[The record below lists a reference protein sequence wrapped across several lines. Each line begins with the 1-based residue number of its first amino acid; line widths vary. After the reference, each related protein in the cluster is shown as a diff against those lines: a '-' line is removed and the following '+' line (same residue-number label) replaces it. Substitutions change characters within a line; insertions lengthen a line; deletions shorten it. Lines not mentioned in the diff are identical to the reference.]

1 MSGTLLG
8 NSLLLAGAATLLAL
22 GWGWVA
28 ALCGLGLG
36 RTGRGTLVGAG
47 IVVLALPP
55 FLGVNAW
62 VSLFGVG
69 GPLAGWLPLS
79 VFSAPVAA
87 LILALMFWPV
97 PFLLVL
103 GGWQRLRPE
112 LLESEPALRGWALA
126 RWLLWPSSLGN
137 VGLGAAIVFVLALNQ
152 FAVPALLQ
160 VKVYPAEVWLRYNAG
175 LDALGALALSW
186 PMILAPALLLLLAR
200 GRPVAWPRLT
210 GHLHAVLIRE
220 RLGRWPNLASRAMVL
235 GLIGSSL
242 LLPLGELGLSP
253 NTWTEMGP
261 ALRSSAPALW
271 HTGWSAALTATVVVV
286 LAVGL
291 ARWRWPALGWLFYLM
306 PGVVLGVGLI
316 LLLNRPPLMALY
328 QSVTVV
334 ILAWT
339 LRTLGPGWAVVRHA
353 LHSVDPRL
361 RDVARLEGAGRWAT
375 FRLVIW
381 PQAGWALCAAWYV
394 VFLLCLWD
402 SETLVLIM
410 PPGGET
416 VALRIFNFL
425 HYGHH
430 AQINALCLLL
440 LALALVPL
448 LAGLTV
454 HGLGR
459 FGGAATARW
468 TGPGL
473 AVAFLLTG
481 CGPADSSQ
489 AALSS
494 SIFTSAQVFG
504 TRGSGAGQ
512 FQKPRSIAVDAQDN
526 FYVVDM
532 TGRVQAFSPV
542 GEYRGSWQLPLTDLG
557 KPKGMCRDA
566 QGRIVVLEPH
576 YARVNH
582 FAADGTL
589 EEFWG
594 DKGILPGQLDFPRDV
609 AVAPDGRL
617 YVSEYLRN
625 ERVQVFSPDRQVQ
638 QVIGA
643 AGRGPGEFNRAEGIA
658 LDAEG
663 RLYVADSCNHRVQ
676 IFAEDGSFLLAHG
689 RPGSGPG
696 EMSYPYDVV
705 VDAEGRHYV
714 CEFGNSRIQ
723 VFDREGRWLETLGGP
738 GAAPGTFSNPWSI
751 ALDSAGNLYVA
762 DSMNHR
768 IQKLLRRNPSG

>member
-1 MSGTLLG
+1 MSGTLFG
-8 NSLLLAGAATLLAL
+8 NSLLLAGAATFLAL
-22 GWGWVA
+22 GCGWVA

-36 RTGRGTLVGAG
+36 RAGRVTLVGAA
-47 IVVLALPP
+47 IAVLALPP

-62 VSLFGVG
+62 VSLFGIG
-69 GPLAGWLPLS
+69 GPLSGWLPVPL
-79 VFSAPVAA
+79 FSLPVAIT
-87 LILALMFWPV
+87 ILGLMFWPV

-112 LLESEPALRGWALA
+112 LLESEPALRGRALV
-126 RWLLWPSSLGN
+126 RWLLLPSSLGYTA
-137 VGLGAAIVFVLALNQ
+137 VGGAIAFVLALNQ

-160 VKVYPAEVWLRYNAG
+160 VKVYPAEVWLRFNAG

-186 PMILAPALLLLLAR
+186 PMILAPALLLLLAWRR
-200 GRPVAWPRLT
+200 GVPWPRFT
-210 GHLHAVLIRE
+210 GTLDPGLIRE
-220 RLGRWPNLASRAMVL
+220 RLGRWPTVALRGIVL
-235 GLIGSSL
+235 GLTGLSL
-242 LLPLGELGLSP
+242 VLPLALLGISP
-253 NTWTEMGP
+253 NTWIELGP
-261 ALRSSAPALW
+261 ALRASAPALLQS
-271 HTGWSAALTATVVVV
+271 GWSAAVTATVVVA
-286 LAVGL
+286 LALGL
-291 ARWRWPALGWLFYLM
+291 ARWRWPAAGWLFFLM

-316 LLLNRPPLMALY
+316 VALNRPPFLAFY
-328 QSVTVV
+328 QSVAVV
-334 ILAWT
+334 VLAWT

-353 LHSVDPRL
+353 LQSVDPRL
-361 RDVARLEGAGRWAT
+361 RDVARLEGAGPWAT

-381 PQAGWALCAAWYV
+381 PEAGQTLSAAWYI

-430 AQINALCLLL
+430 AQVNALCLLL

-448 LAGLTV
+448 LLGLTFQ
-454 HGLGR
+454 LL
-459 FGGAATARW
+459 ARW
-468 TGPGL
+468 RRSAQVRWGALGL
-473 AVAFLLTG
+473 ACGLSLTG

-489 AALSS
+489 AGVSS
-494 SIFTSAQVFG
+494 RIFASAQAFG
-504 TRGSGAGQ
+504 SRGSGPGQ
-512 FQKPRSIAVDAQDN
+512 FQKPRSVAVDAQDN

-532 TGRVQAFSPV
+532 TSRVQSFTPA
-542 GEYRGSWQLPLTDLG
+542 GEYVGSWQLPVTDLG

-582 FAADGTL
+582 FAPNGTL
-589 EEFWG
+589 EELWG
-594 DKGILPGQLDFPRDV
+594 EQGINPGQLDFPRDV

-617 YVSEYLRN
+617 YVSEYLRS
-625 ERVQVFSPDRQVQ
+625 ERVQVFSPDRQLQ

-643 AGRGPGEFNRAEGIA
+643 AGRGPGQFNRAEGIA
-658 LDAEG
+658 LDAHG

-676 IFAEDGSFLLAHG
+676 IFDADGSFLLTHG

-696 EMSYPYDVV
+696 EMSYPYDIA
-705 VDAEGRHYV
+705 VDVEGRHYV

-723 VFDREGRWLETLGGP
+723 VFDQDGRWLETIGGP
-738 GAAPGTFSNPWSI
+738 GAAPGRFSNPWSI
-751 ALDSAGNLYVA
+751 ALDSRGNLYVA

-768 IQKLLRRNPSG
+768 VQKLLRR